1 MKITLYFINFNDSFY
16 LPFLKEHYGKFCQ
29 RIVMYDNYSTDESV
43 EIAKSLGFEVRY
55 FGKRGQLNDQHYL
68 DVKNHVWKEERG
80 KGVDYV
86 IVCDADEF
94 VTVPSHMNCSLPSM
108 DGFDMVSD
116 TLPVESIFEVKYGFL
131 NMNYAKQ
138 AIFSPDRIEEIN
150 FVHGCHRN
158 RAIGDITRHDDC
170 RMYHFRWIGG
180 PEPVINRHALYR
192 SRMSDFNSKHG
203 MGNHYGKKEMTEEEV
218 VNFNNQKRIE
228 YNHYKSIINQIF

>member
-1 MKITLYFINFNDSFY
+1 MRITLYFINFNDCFY
-16 LPFLKEHYGKFCQ
+16 LPFLKEHYGKLCQ
-29 RIVMYDNYSTDESV
+29 RIVMYDNFSTDESV

-68 DVKNHVWKEERG
+68 DVKNHCWKEERG
-80 KGVDYV
+80 NGVDYV

-94 VTVPSHMNCSLPSM
+94 VTVPEQMTCSLPSM

-116 TLPVESIFEVKYGFL
+116 TLPIETIFEVNTGFL

-158 RAIGDITRHDDC
+158 RAVGEITRHNDC
-170 RMYHFRWIGG
+170 RMYHFRLIGG
-180 PEPVINRHALYR
+180 VERLIERHKLYQER
-192 SRMSDFNSKHG
+192 IGDFNLKHG
-203 MGNHYGKKEMTEEEV
+203 MGSHYLHAESA
-218 VNFNNQKRIE
+218 KRAEFE
-228 YNHYKSIINQIF
+228 YYKSIIQKVC